1 MHDKYLTHFRN
12 LNSNL
17 NLSISKQ
24 YPTNIQ
30 RASRSVLN
38 KVEVFDR

>member
-1 MHDKYLTHFRN
+1 MHDKYLTHFRK

-24 YPTNIQ
+24 YPANIQ
-30 RASRSVLN
+30 HASRSVLN
-38 KVEVFDR
+38 KVEGFDR